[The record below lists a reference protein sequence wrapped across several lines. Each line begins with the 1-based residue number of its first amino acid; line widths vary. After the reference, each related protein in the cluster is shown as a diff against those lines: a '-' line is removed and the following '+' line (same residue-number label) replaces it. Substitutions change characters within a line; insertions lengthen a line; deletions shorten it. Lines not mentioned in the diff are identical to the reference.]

1 MKPRIAFSGVR
12 ISWLVLLRNAFLD
25 SVAVSAASR
34 AATSSAARLARSSS
48 ARMSAFVSRPSSSRA
63 DGRGRSGCPRPSRS
77 ALAAIATTRREI
89 PDVNK
94 MMPRMPPRMPR
105 MTPAMVSAPIADSI
119 RVMSALR
126 AVTMAAGL
134 AARPATWRRSKSM
147 ICLPVT
153 SSCRRELA
161 PAPVPTAARSRASS
175 AISLAAV
182 AATARS
188 GVRSP
193 SDAAAARSVARSGA
207 RRVRV
212 RLYGSRNSGFPV
224 ATYPRTPVSAFTASA
239 RTWFADVLSA
249 EAARATCRSCASLL
263 CSTTLA
269 STMRIR
275 ATSGTVTTTMPLTRT
290 DRSSHHWCSPR
301 RGGDKRAGRFIRDQ
315 VPGRQCPAAG

>member
-25 SVAVSAASR
+25 WVALSAASR

-48 ARMSAFVSRPSSSRA
+48 AWMSAFVSRPSSSRA
-63 DGRGRSGCPRPSRS
+63 EGRGRSGCPCPSSS

-105 MTPAMVSAPIADSI
+105 MTPAMVSAPIANCI

-126 AVTMAAGL
+126 AVTMAVGL

-147 ICLPVT
+147 VCLPA
-153 SSCRRELA
+153 SSPCRRELA
-161 PAPVPTAARSRASS
+161 APVPTAARIRASS
-175 AISLAAV
+175 AISVAVV

-193 SDAAAARSVARSGA
+193 SEAAAARSLARSGA
-207 RRVRV
+207 RRARV
-212 RLYGSRNSGFPV
+212 RLYGSRNSGSPV

-239 RTWFADVLSA
+239 RTWLADVLSA
-249 EAARATCRSCASLL
+249 EAATATWRSCRSLL

-275 ATSGTVTTTMPLTRT
+275 ATSGTVTTTMPLTRI
-290 DRSSHHWCSPR
+290 DRSSHHWCSPC
-301 RGGDKRAGRFIRDQ
+301 RGGDKRADRFIRDQ
-315 VPGRQCPAAG
+315 VPGRQCPAAR